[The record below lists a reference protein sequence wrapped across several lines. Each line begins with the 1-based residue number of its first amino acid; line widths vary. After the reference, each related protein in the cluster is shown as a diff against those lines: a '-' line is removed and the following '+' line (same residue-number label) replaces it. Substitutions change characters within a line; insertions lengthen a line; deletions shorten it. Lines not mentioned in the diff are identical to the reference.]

1 MFVRSE
7 DDEVEVVVES
17 VVEAEDEVLG
27 ARVDTSIAST
37 IGFATKNWRSL
48 RAVAFGVEPERGG
61 AIALD
66 DAATGAAWRGRGGG
80 LAAAGAVCP

>member
-7 DDEVEVVVES
+7 EDEVDVVVVES
-17 VVEAEDEVLG
+17 VVEVLG

-48 RAVAFGVEPERGG
+48 RAVAFELEPERGG

-66 DAATGAAWRGRGGG
+66 GAARGAAWG
-80 LAAAGAVCP
+80 VCP